1 MVACQEF
8 FFDCAARGII
18 AYVAKRLHV
27 SILLHLER
35 VMDVEKQIQNLQK
48 RLARVQKQLEFNELI
63 FNHIYNGACVTD
75 ARGII
80 THFNEP
86 YGLFVGVDPKEQ
98 IGRHVTDVIQNTRMH
113 VVARTGKAEIN
124 VTQRIKGQDMVVQ
137 RIPIVKDG
145 RVIGVFG
152 QVTFKDVRDLGRLV
166 QRLSLLESKVRLY
179 EEELSSLRSTRY
191 TLESIKGSSPVMR
204 QLKAE
209 ALRVAQGLT
218 PVLITGESG
227 TGKELFA
234 QGIHQSSPRRM
245 KPFVRLN
252 CAAIPK
258 DLFESEL
265 FGYAKGA
272 FTGARAQGKPG
283 KFELAHGGTIFLDE
297 IGEMPLDMQPKLLR
311 VLEEKEIERIGGTRV
326 TKADFRLIAA
336 TNRNLEQ
343 LIEQGLFRGDLYY
356 RLNVIPL
363 QIPPL
368 RQRPED
374 IMDLAESFLADM
386 GRESGAAY
394 ELDASARTL
403 LLAHHWPGN
412 GRELYNVLERAVS
425 SAAGNSIG
433 ADDLPFY
440 LQRTRHGA
448 AGGGGLNLR
457 QRLRDAEKQALD
469 DALEAANG
477 NKAQA
482 ARLLGI
488 HRTLLYKK
496 LAKHGITRTPDSV

>member
-1 MVACQEF
+1 MDEQG
-8 FFDCAARGII
+8 RT
-18 AYVAKRLHV
+18 R
-27 SILLHLER
+27 SLER
-35 VMDVEKQIQNLQK
+35 QIAGLQE
-48 RLARVQKQLEFNELI
+48 QLEYNELI
-63 FNHIYNGACVTD
+63 FNHIYNGACVID
-75 ARGII
+75 ANGII

-86 YGLFVGVDPKEQ
+86 YGLFIGVDPREQ
-98 IGRHVTDVIQNTRMH
+98 IGKHITEVVENTRLH
-113 VVARTGKAEIN
+113 IVARTGKAEIN

-137 RIPIVKDG
+137 RIPIVKHG
-145 RVIGVFG
+145 EIIGVFG
-152 QVTFKDVRDLGRLV
+152 QVTFTDVRDLGRLV

-179 EEELSSLRSTRY
+179 EQELSSLRSTRY
-191 TLESIKGSSPVMR
+191 TLDSLKGSSPAMG

-209 ALRVAQGLT
+209 ARRVAQGLM
-218 PVLITGESG
+218 PVLISGESG

-311 VLEEKEIERIGGTRV
+311 VLEEKEIERLGGTRV

-336 TNRNLEQ
+336 TNRDLEQ
-343 LIEQGLFRGDLYY
+343 LIDQGLFRQDLYY

-368 RQRPED
+368 RERPED
-374 IMDLAESFLADM
+374 IMDLALSFLADL
-386 GRESGAAY
+386 GRDSGADY
-394 ELDASARTL
+394 HLDDNARRL
-403 LLAHHWPGN
+403 LLAHPWPGN
-412 GRELYNVLERAVS
+412 GRELFNVLERAVS
-425 SAAGNSIG
+425 TVTGNRIHAG
-433 ADDLPFY
+433 DLPLY
-440 LQRTRHGA
+440 LHNNKPRPA
-448 AGGGGLNLR
+448 AGGGLNLR
-457 QRLRDAEKQALD
+457 QRMDEAEKQALAEAL
-469 DALEAANG
+469 DAAKG
-477 NKAQA
+477 NKALA
-482 ARLLGI
+482 ARMLGI

-496 LAKHGITRTPDSV
+496 LAKHGISPESGDV